1 MKPTL
6 LETFCQK
13 KKKKCR
19 ESDTEN
25 TQKRRR
31 SSFSQD
37 YMPYFQKKSEFQNF
51 SCGERNWK

>member
-1 MKPTL
+1 MKPTS
-6 LETFCQK
+6 LETFCLK

-51 SCGERNWK
+51 IWGERN